1 MHHSLFMGLF
11 YACILAI
18 EKMAWTMDILYVR
31 KNYVMVSCA
40 CVYQMKLLDEHLV
53 MDDVDPLYYAT
64 AVSCV

>member
-11 YACILAI
+11 YACICAI
-18 EKMAWTMDILYVR
+18 VKMAWKMDILYVR
-31 KNYVMVSCA
+31 KNYVLVSCA

-64 AVSCV
+64 PVFCV